1 LKTNSLVNPSMTVL
15 AIGNGMM
22 LTRWQLLTRYEYWR

>member
-1 LKTNSLVNPSMTVL
+1 LRTNSLVNPLMTVL

-22 LTRWQLLTRYEYWR
+22 LTSAMI

>member
-1 LKTNSLVNPSMTVL
+1 MTVL

-22 LTRWQLLTRYEYWR
+22 LTLTT